1 MPKRVF
7 LVEDNPIIR
16 EALTETVEDL
26 LVASIVGWA
35 ATEQDACD
43 QLTHLCDG
51 WDVALVDLFLLQGS
65 GLGVVRHL
73 QDRDPHQKVY
83 VVSNYATNDMRERA
97 AQLGADAM
105 FDKSTELDALIDHLA
120 APS

>member
-1 MPKRVF
+1 MAKRVF

-16 EALTETVEDL
+16 ESLTEAIEDL
-26 LVASIVGWA
+26 SAACVVGWA
-35 ATEQDACD
+35 ATEQDACE
-43 QLTHLCDG
+43 HLNRLSEA

-65 GLGVVRHL
+65 GLGVVRQL
-73 QDRDPHQKVY
+73 RGRAAHQKVY
-83 VVSNYATNDMRERA
+83 VVSNYATNDIRDRA
-97 AQLGADAM
+97 ARLGADAV